1 MLKEMYPGF
10 VNGTSHAL
18 IPPIFVNE
26 YPEQVGSDNKILRGP
41 STDVNNKQLLGAVT
55 NKVGEDFETR
65 VFRRFEQMLHP
76 NVSDSPFKDCHLLWK
91 GLTIPEYKVDALID
105 EDLAMREEI
114 QKFRKKHST
123 KGSSF
128 LGEADIVVLVKN
140 VGLVV
145 VEIKRS
151 VKKVNNGIK
160 QCERMA
166 HFSAIVFDSCGPSDS
181 SGPCSLL
188 PVVKVVV
195 VGDPPLGSAGK
206 GTAPYIEK
214 NEARD
219 VWIFYQEATDE
230 IDNFQLCWEMVLQEL
245 H

>member
-1 MLKEMYPGF
+1 MAQVHASSIIHKAPAGATYKSLLDAGRTMLKEMYPGF

-123 KGSSF
+123 NGSSF

-160 QCERMA
+160 QCERMTD
-166 HFSAIVFDSCGPSDS
+166 FSSLVFDS
-181 SGPCSLL
+181 SGPSLLL

-195 VGDPPLGSAGK
+195 VGDPPLGSSRCVDLLSG
-206 GTAPYIEK
+206 GY
-214 NEARD
+214 
-219 VWIFYQEATDE
+219 
-230 IDNFQLCWEMVLQEL
+230 
-245 H
+245 